1 MFGREFK
8 SHQIHY
14 LKSIHKQYK
23 SNTFKILNFRDF
35 VFTMDLKIP
44 CRGKTLKIASLLLTK
59 WHFYYINHWDEV
71 LSIFKVLLNKQ
82 AK

>member
-1 MFGREFK
+1 M
-8 SHQIHY
+8 
-14 LKSIHKQYK
+14 HKQYK

-59 WHFYYINHWDEV
+59 WHFYYIKSLYIN
-71 LSIFKVLLNKQ
+71 
-82 AK
+82 